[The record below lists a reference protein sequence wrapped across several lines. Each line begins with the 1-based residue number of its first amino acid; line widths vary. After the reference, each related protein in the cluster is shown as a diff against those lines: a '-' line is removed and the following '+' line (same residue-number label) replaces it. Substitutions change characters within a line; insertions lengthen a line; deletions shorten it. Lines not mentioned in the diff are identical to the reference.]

1 MKSFHVRWWREKNR
15 NNIIKNN
22 FNMNTIFTRLGVRF
36 YRTSPKAKL
45 EVTPLLH
52 EIIMGTM
59 LGDAHAENTQQE
71 S

>member
-1 MKSFHVRWWREKNR
+1 
-15 NNIIKNN
+15 
-22 FNMNTIFTRLGVRF
+22 MNTIFTRLGVRF